1 MATNSDNRQLCR
13 TLGQRAVLTANQS
26 TIDAHRPRH
35 NLQRMIPYLLIAVLV
50 LNTTTLIIL
59 SLHALGYEPFSK
71 H

>member
-26 TIDAHRPRH
+26 TIDAPRPRRT
-35 NLQRMIPYLLIAVLV
+35 LQRMIPYLLIAILV
-50 LNTTTLIIL
+50 LSTITLIIL
-59 SLHALGYEPFSK
+59 ILHAFGYGPFSK